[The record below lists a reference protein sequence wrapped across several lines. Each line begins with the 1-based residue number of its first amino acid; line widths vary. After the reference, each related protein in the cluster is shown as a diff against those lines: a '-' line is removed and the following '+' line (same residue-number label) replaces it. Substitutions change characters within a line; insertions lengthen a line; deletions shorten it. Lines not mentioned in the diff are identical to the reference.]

1 MKFSQ
6 CGSQVMGII
15 RRKKDYYLKFIH
27 VPFSLMQQ
35 LAFSCLIAY
44 TFIRKNVV
52 IKKPPATFPIT
63 GVHYRRSSG
72 LAIVLYDQGP
82 DEKKG

>member
-1 MKFSQ
+1 
-6 CGSQVMGII
+6 
-15 RRKKDYYLKFIH
+15 
-27 VPFSLMQQ
+27 MQQ